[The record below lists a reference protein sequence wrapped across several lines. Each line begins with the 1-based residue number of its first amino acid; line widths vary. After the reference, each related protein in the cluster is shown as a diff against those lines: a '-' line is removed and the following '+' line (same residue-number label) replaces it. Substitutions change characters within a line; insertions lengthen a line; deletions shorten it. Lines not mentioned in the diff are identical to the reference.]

1 MRVFEMI
8 GPIMFGPSSMH
19 TAGACRV
26 ARAVWQIAGEDVRE
40 AHLELHG
47 AFRVP
52 EGGQVNTALV
62 AGLLGYDTDND
73 RLHSSLE
80 DAAANGVGLTWEN
93 TVLPGAHNN
102 TVRYTVK
109 GNYGTLCVT
118 GVSTGGGMI
127 EMREIDG
134 ARVSITGDYYTA
146 ILFCKDARKTAASA
160 DELLEP
166 VPGATAEASVSGDGK
181 TQLLLVKTPDP
192 LPEEKKAGL
201 GLLPGVIRMVGHAMF
216 E

>member
-47 AFRVP
+47 AFRAP

-73 RLHSSLE
+73 RIHRSLE
-80 DAAANGVGLTWEN
+80 DAAASGVKLTWEN
-93 TVLPGAHNN
+93 TVLKDAHNN
-102 TVRYTVK
+102 TVRYKVK
-109 GNYGTLCVT
+109 GKYGTLCVI

-134 ARVSITGDYYTA
+134 APVSITGDYHTA
-146 ILFCKDARKTAASA
+146 IVFCNNAKAAAKTVRERLSQVAG
-160 DELLEP
+160 
-166 VPGATAEASVSGDGK
+166 VTVEACASGDGE
-181 TQLLLVKTPDP
+181 TQLVLIKTPKA
-192 LPEEKKAGL
+192 LPEEIKTEL
-201 GLLPGVIRMVGHAMF
+201 REIPGVARMTVHTMF